1 MSEEELEDLKNDEE
15 EFFSIQVSREQYRP
29 GENVEGN
36 VQWKFSEPADT
47 IVVRLL
53 VEITANWNSE
63 KFYAAGLQWKQ
74 LPSSGICN
82 FSLRLPEGPYS
93 FIGQK
98 IRIDW
103 SVEAECHEWG
113 YTEEAEFSFSPTGD
127 PLELKNQK

>member
-1 MSEEELEDLKNDEE
+1 MNEEELEDLENDEE
-15 EFFSIQVSREQYRP
+15 EFFSVQLSREQYQP
-29 GENVEGN
+29 GDNVEGN

-53 VEITANWNSE
+53 LEITANWNSE
-63 KFYAAGLQWKQ
+63 KFYAAGVQWKQ

-93 FIGQK
+93 FIGSK

-103 SVEAECHEWG
+103 SVEVECHEWG